1 MRHLLYF
8 PILLLFSCSSVIDDA
23 EESTINLFNSH
34 TIKFIGETSLENADL
49 FEEALSKDPEAIDTL
64 IINSSGGDVI
74 GGMQIGRL
82 VNKYGLSVIVPN
94 FCASSCANYIV
105 TASDNVTIR
114 TGALLGWHGGATQ
127 PFYSTLMVNSSWL
140 AKIQLFFSDADEE
153 QSMSD
158 FVDKW
163 QKEEEIFFDL
173 VGVNQAVTILGMM
186 PGLKE
191 QRELSLYSYDPET
204 LNRLGLNITFKG
216 GEQTQLSK
224 EDIKNVQVFTLS
236 KEELNTLL
244 KLHQKLINENKIT
257 LARFSTEHVSRQ
269 VNSLNVTS

>member
-1 MRHLLYF
+1 
-8 PILLLFSCSSVIDDA
+8 
-23 EESTINLFNSH
+23 
-34 TIKFIGETSLENADL
+34 
-49 FEEALSKDPEAIDTL
+49 
-64 IINSSGGDVI
+64 
-74 GGMQIGRL
+74 
-82 VNKYGLSVIVPN
+82 VPN

-216 GEQTQLSK
+216 GEQTLFSR
-224 EDIKNVQVFTLS
+224 EGIKSVQIFTLS
-236 KEELNTLL
+236 SDKLDSLLILHKKRMNNNKEKLATLFT
-244 KLHQKLINENKIT
+244 NK
-257 LARFSTEHVSRQ
+257 
-269 VNSLNVTS
+269 VNQTS